1 VSKQSPGLPP
11 WRVKVGLPR
20 RVVLRFSIRGSSGE
34 TEHALVAV
42 MTRRDASLNYLDAQK
57 PQWRLRRLELR
68 AHGRARVIPRRKI
81 TRDMHEDLAMQAERK
96 AYAVLGMRIPA
107 EGF

>member
-1 VSKQSPGLPP
+1 VSKRSPGPP

-20 RVVLRFSIRGSSGE
+20 RVTLRLSIRGNDGE
-34 TEHALVAV
+34 RSHALVAT

-81 TRDMHEDLAMQAERK
+81 TRDMHEDLSQQAERA
-96 AYAVLGMRIPA
+96 AYARLGMRIPA